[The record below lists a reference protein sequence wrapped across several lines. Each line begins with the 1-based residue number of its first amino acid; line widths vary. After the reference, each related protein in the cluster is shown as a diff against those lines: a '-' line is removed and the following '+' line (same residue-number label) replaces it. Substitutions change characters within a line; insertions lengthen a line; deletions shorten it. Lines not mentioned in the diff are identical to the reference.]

1 MYLPNS
7 QGQEVT
13 KQYVNPLDKAHNCS
27 IRWLLQYKDNVHVTS
42 LLEINFSKTKFT
54 MGFVP

>member
-7 QGQEVT
+7 QGQEVM
-13 KQYVNPLDKAHNCS
+13 KRDVNPLDKAHNCS
-27 IRWLLQYKDNVHVTS
+27 IRELLQYKDNIHVTS
-42 LLEINFSKTKFT
+42 LLEVNFSKTKFT